1 MPGLTRALEQSG
13 YLPLLSTASR
23 DELDVYDLTDLLQ
36 VDAWYE
42 EPAAR
47 TVDVGTLGPI
57 LDSLQAQEPERP
69 LGWFERFKRW
79 LRSMLER
86 RGGSS
91 DNWLSR
97 WLEEADVSDVVA
109 KGILFV
115 ALALILGLTIFVI
128 VNELRA
134 AGIFRERPKQDDDG
148 VEGGAAPDAGDAAMD
163 LDALPV
169 DRKASMLLRMLVAT
183 LVQSGRLRTERSL
196 THRELCARAT
206 FDDAQQR
213 AILSARRRARGAH
226 GLRQPRR
233 AGRGSRADRGSSAR
247 ARRTAAR
254 SNGVKDRLITLAL
267 AVGALA
273 AFYAVLAPKPDTP
286 QERMTRPLS
295 TEAGPN
301 GYLGLQRWLANEG
314 VPVVSLRERYGAL
327 ATIVPGVSTGNLLIT
342 TAPHVYPLRDSEVEP
357 LQSWIEA
364 RQYAGRAGGL
374 VRYAG
379 MVDGRRPR
387 CRNSSIT

>member
-1 MPGLTRALEQSG
+1 MRFIVVLVLLAIAPAAWCQAAGPDERSPLDVIERCGDSADEESIGLTALEEECPGLTRALEQSG

-23 DELDVYDLTDLLQ
+23 DELDAYDLTDLLQ

-57 LDSLQAQEPERP
+57 LDSLQAQQPERP

-86 RGGSS
+86 RGESP

-97 WLEEADVSDVVA
+97 WLEEADISDVVA

-115 ALALILGLTIFVI
+115 ALALILALTIFVI

-134 AGIFRERPKQDDDG
+134 AGVFRERPKQDDDA
-148 VEGGAAPDAGDAAMD
+148 VGAGLAPDAGDATLD

-213 AILSARRRARGAH
+213 QSFQRVA
-226 GLRQPRR
+226 
-233 AGRGSRADRGSSAR
+233 
-247 ARRTAAR
+247 
-254 SNGVKDRLITLAL
+254 AL
-267 AVGALA
+267 A
-273 AFYAVLAPKPDTP
+273 
-286 QERMTRPLS
+286 ERTVYGS
-295 TEAGPN
+295 GE
-301 GYLGLQRWLANEG
+301 
-314 VPVVSLRERYGAL
+314 VPAE
-327 ATIVPGVSTGNLLIT
+327 
-342 TAPHVYPLRDSEVEP
+342 EVEP
-357 LQSWIEA
+357 IVAAA
-364 RQYAGRAGGL
+364 RALDAQLRGATA
-374 VRYAG
+374 
-379 MVDGRRPR
+379 
-387 CRNSSIT
+387 

>member
-1 MPGLTRALEQSG
+1 MTSPPASVRSTPRSTCASVVVLVLLATAPAAWCQAAGQGERSPLDVIEQCGDSADEESTGLTALEEECPGLTRALEQSG

-47 TVDVGTLGPI
+47 TVDVGALGPI

-134 AGIFRERPKQDDDG
+134 AGVFRERPQ
-148 VEGGAAPDAGDAAMD
+148 AG
-163 LDALPV
+163 
-169 DRKASMLLRMLVAT
+169 
-183 LVQSGRLRTERSL
+183 
-196 THRELCARAT
+196 
-206 FDDAQQR
+206 
-213 AILSARRRARGAH
+213 
-226 GLRQPRR
+226 
-233 AGRGSRADRGSSAR
+233 
-247 ARRTAAR
+247 
-254 SNGVKDRLITLAL
+254 
-267 AVGALA
+267 
-273 AFYAVLAPKPDTP
+273 
-286 QERMTRPLS
+286 
-295 TEAGPN
+295 
-301 GYLGLQRWLANEG
+301 
-314 VPVVSLRERYGAL
+314 
-327 ATIVPGVSTGNLLIT
+327 
-342 TAPHVYPLRDSEVEP
+342 
-357 LQSWIEA
+357 
-364 RQYAGRAGGL
+364 
-374 VRYAG
+374 
-379 MVDGRRPR
+379 
-387 CRNSSIT
+387 